1 MSTEAF
7 SAEPAART
15 HLPFSF
21 NGTASEY
28 FGIWIVNLLLSI
40 VTLGIYT
47 AWAKVR
53 RLRYFYGNTFLD
65 GHNFEYHARPKQ
77 ILIGRIIVLGVLI
90 LFNVLANFAPLFAGI
105 LLIPYFA
112 AIPWVINKAI
122 RFNARMTSYRNIR
135 FGFEGK
141 YWSALGIFV
150 AMPFA
155 VLFTLGLLAP
165 VGSRLVSNY
174 IGNGMSYGT
183 AGFATDAP
191 LGNLYRNFGATIL
204 FVLGMSAIAALIGG
218 LGVALFSAEGL
229 LSMIEGV
236 IPKDVGDALTYAAV
250 IVAVVV
256 FYTVSLF
263 SYLFYRA
270 GVRNIAYRA
279 TSVDEVHGFDS
290 SLSRLRYFWIIL
302 SNFVLTICSI
312 GLMRPWAAIRT
323 WRYQADKTAFLAA
336 GPLDGFV
343 ESSQM
348 EGNVAAAEFLDIE
361 GIDFGL

>member
-1 MSTEAF
+1 MSMEDT
-7 SAEPAART
+7 PAAPADQT
-15 HLPFSF
+15 ALPFSF
-21 NGTASEY
+21 TGTASEY

-40 VTLGIYT
+40 ITLGIYT

-53 RLRYFYGNTFLD
+53 RLRYFYGNTHLD
-65 GHNFEYHARPKQ
+65 GHNFEYHAKPKQ

-90 LFNVLANFAPLFAGI
+90 LFNVLTSITPFALI

-141 YWSALGIFV
+141 FWSAFGIFV

-155 VLFTLGLLAP
+155 VILSFGLLAP

-174 IGNGMSYGT
+174 IGDGMSYGT
-183 AGFATDAP
+183 TEFETDAP
-191 LGNLYRNFGATIL
+191 LGKLYRNFGATIL
-204 FVLGMSAIAALIGG
+204 FVLGVSAIAALIGG
-218 LGVALFSAEGL
+218 LAVTIFSSEGL
-229 LSMIEGV
+229 LGLVEGA
-236 IPKDVGDALTYAAV
+236 IPKGVGDTLTYAAV
-250 IVAVVV
+250 MTAVIV
-256 FYTVSLF
+256 FYAVTLF

-270 GVRNIAYRA
+270 GVRNIAYNA
-279 TSVDEVHGFDS
+279 TTLDGVHGFQSD
-290 SLSRLRYFWIIL
+290 LSRLRYFWIIL
-302 SNFVLTICSI
+302 SNFILTICTI

-323 WRYQADKTAFLAA
+323 WRYQANKTTLLAA
-336 GPLDGFV
+336 GPLDAFV